1 MRRRNVAMIAAISA
15 GLIGG
20 DAIHTGSMSLGHAM
34 SLVAIVAVLQTAV
47 VLLSRIG
54 HRVTTR
60 KRD

>member
-1 MRRRNVAMIAAISA
+1 MIAAISG

-47 VLLSRIG
+47 VLLPRTG